1 MSRIMQVMCQYR
13 GNPKWGVVLVLQN
26 TYFLRVCVCAHRW
39 MYWNFKSVFFDLFPF
54 DRNAYE
60 NCVVLEAR
68 ICYDVAKLMYLNSE
82 R

>member
-1 MSRIMQVMCQYR
+1 MGGCVSIA
-13 GNPKWGVVLVLQN
+13 KH
-26 TYFLRVCVCAHRW
+26 TYFLHVCVCAHRW
-39 MYWNFKSVFFDLFPF
+39 IYWNFKSVFFDLFPF